1 MFGLLTDG
9 IVFTLGIKVK
19 CFFISSY
26 LLRWDWAPEQKA
38 TLRALVW
45 RVFTAIQHSCDIDIL
60 PIVWLAGNPLNSRRK
75 NPIAKEHCGI
85 STLRSTGWRYTV

>member
-26 LLRWDWAPEQKA
+26 LLRWD
-38 TLRALVW
+38 
-45 RVFTAIQHSCDIDIL
+45 
-60 PIVWLAGNPLNSRRK
+60 
-75 NPIAKEHCGI
+75 
-85 STLRSTGWRYTV
+85 